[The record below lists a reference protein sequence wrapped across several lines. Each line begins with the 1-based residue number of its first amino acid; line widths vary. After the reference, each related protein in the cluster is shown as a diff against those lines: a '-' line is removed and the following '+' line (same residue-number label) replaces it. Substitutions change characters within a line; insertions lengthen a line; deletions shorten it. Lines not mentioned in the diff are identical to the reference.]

1 MSEPG
6 LWKDDWPKARQAFT
20 DWWAGKGLAVHITAP
35 KDEPWEDVPPPPP
48 DASEQ
53 DLWLDPDL
61 RLQRELYRM
70 ANTFFGGVA
79 FPLFDGDVGGPGSLG
94 LFLGAEG
101 HVAENTVWYQ
111 PCISDPD
118 RHPPLRFDPENR
130 WWKLH
135 LEVLER
141 AARFAEGRY
150 LLGFP
155 DLIENIDTL
164 AQLRGADHTLMDL
177 LERPEWVKKCLSE
190 INAAYFEAYDRLL
203 ERVRDPWGGSAFTAF
218 QLWGPGKTA
227 KVQCDFSCMISP
239 AMFREFVVPALD
251 EQCRRMDFVLYHLD
265 GTQALPHLDALLSI
279 ESIHAIEWTPQA
291 GLPRGGD
298 PQWYDLYRRIR
309 DAGKSVQAVEV
320 EPDHL
325 LPLVDA
331 VGTQGLFAITR
342 AGSESRARELLR
354 RLGW

>member
-1 MSEPG
+1 MSEPR
-6 LWKDDWPKARQAFT
+6 LWKDDWPKARRALT
-20 DWWAGKGLAVHITAP
+20 EWWAGRGLAAHITAP
-35 KDEPWEDVPPPPP
+35 KDELWEDVPPPP
-48 DASEQ
+48 DATEQ
-53 DLWLDPDL
+53 DLWLNPDL

-70 ANTFFGGVA
+70 SRTFFGGVA

-101 HVAENTVWYQ
+101 HVAEGTVWYE

-118 RHPPLRFDPENR
+118 DHAPLRFDPENR

-135 LEVLER
+135 LEVLEC
-141 AARFAEGRY
+141 AARSADGRY

-164 AQLRGADHTLMDL
+164 AQLRGADNTLMDL
-177 LERPEWVKKCLSE
+177 LERPEWVKQRLAE
-190 INAAYFEAYDRLL
+190 INAAYFEAYDRLFQ
-203 ERVRDPWGGSAFTAF
+203 RVRDPWGGTAFTAF
-218 QLWGPGKTA
+218 QLWGPGKTV
-227 KVQCDFSCMISP
+227 KVQCDFSCMIGP

-251 EQCRRMDFVLYHLD
+251 EQCRQMDFVLYHLD
-265 GTQALPHLDALLSI
+265 GTQALCHLDTLLGI

-298 PQWYDLYRRIR
+298 PKWYDLYRRIR
-309 DAGKSVQAVEV
+309 GAGKSVQAVEV

-331 VGTQGLFAITR
+331 IGPEGLFTITR
-342 AGSESRARELLR
+342 AVSESQARDLLR
-354 RLGW
+354 AIGW